1 MRYYLVFAFPICG
14 WILTQT
20 VQTANPA
27 DFLKDIKE
35 YKDVCRSLECTTD
48 KRNVIAFHANLRN
61 TIKNIPKN
69 TVLKFDDVKLNE
81 GKGYD
86 PKTGIFTVP
95 TDGVYSFAWSLVSIN
110 GGTVDVAAVV
120 DNVALVKTC
129 VYKQQSNYLSISGHL
144 LSKLKKGNKVWLKT
158 FWTAATHIHSD
169 GYTYFSGNQIR

>member
-1 MRYYLVFAFPICG
+1 MRLFYL
-14 WILTQT
+14 
-20 VQTANPA
+20 
-27 DFLKDIKE
+27 
-35 YKDVCRSLECTTD
+35 LECTID

-120 DNVALVKTC
+120 NNVALVKTC

-158 FWTAATHIHSD
+158 FWTATTHIHSD
-169 GYTYFSGNQIR
+169 GYTFFSGNQIR